1 MNRYRSLILFLFVF
15 ILVGCGEAKEN
26 SGAAEQFITEKGY
39 TIVKKEKETYEYTLT
54 KSQLTEMPY
63 IQYWSVQSEAPD
75 VYIGKQIRTSKFIV
89 NHHPLDE
96 LSDQAKKQTV
106 IYVMES
112 GDDVIGGYSIP
123 DYKELHMGWV
133 YSVDGETLEEMTGM
147 SYPGWQEE
155 WNKAYK

>member
-1 MNRYRSLILFLFVF
+1 MNRGSLVVFLLLIL
-15 ILVGCGEAKEN
+15 LVGCGGANED
-26 SGAAEQFITEKGY
+26 SDAAEQFITEKGY
-39 TIVKKEKETYEYTLT
+39 TIVKKEKEAYEYTLT

-75 VYIGKQIRTSKFIV
+75 AYIGKQIRTSKFIV

-96 LSDQAKKQTV
+96 LSDQDKKQTV

-123 DYKELHMGWV
+123 DYQELHMGWV
-133 YSVDGETLEEMTGM
+133 YSIDGETLEEMTGM
-147 SYPGWQEE
+147 SYPGWLEE

>member
-1 MNRYRSLILFLFVF
+1 MKRCRLIPFLLLILF
-15 ILVGCGEAKEN
+15 VGCGGRNED
-26 SGAAEQFITEKGY
+26 SDAAEQFITEKGY

-63 IQYWSVQSEAPD
+63 IQYWSVQSEASD
-75 VYIGKQIRTSKFIV
+75 AYIGKQIRTSKFIV
-89 NHHPLDE
+89 NNHPLDE

-106 IYVMES
+106 IYLMES

-123 DYKELHMGWV
+123 YYQELHMGGV
-133 YSVDGETLEEMTGM
+133 YSIDGETLEEMTGM
-147 SYPGWQEE
+147 SYSGWLAG